1 MVVIPLLSALYDV
14 PATTAQEYVVHSTR
28 TTRET
33 LRGRRYS
40 VEMPE
45 TDEQTEVML
54 SAVEELRAQQHRQ
67 EA

>member
-14 PATTAQEYVVHSTR
+14 PADTAQEYVVHSTC

-33 LRGRRYS
+33 LRRRRYP

-45 TDEQTEVML
+45 TDEQ
-54 SAVEELRAQQHRQ
+54 VEAMQCAANELRALLHRH
-67 EA
+67 EN